1 MHSMHTRSMHMQTC
15 VGGVWCLYLTTDG
28 HLAIAS
34 RYLSD
39 QMSII
44 KLSPRFLFQS
54 GISHVTPLSAHS
66 FSFV

>member
-1 MHSMHTRSMHMQTC
+1 MHSMDSMHMHTC

-44 KLSPRFLFQS
+44 KLVAK
-54 GISHVTPLSAHS
+54 ISIPIRN
-66 FSFV
+66 